1 MGFKKFIGNRAFYK
15 MVFLVAI
22 PIIVQNGI
30 TNFVSLLDNIM
41 VGQVGTEQ
49 MSGVGIANQLIF
61 VFNLCIFGGIS
72 GAGIFTAQ
80 FHGSGDHR
88 GIRDTFRFKLIICGI
103 LLCLFVLVFII
114 FDDELISLYLHNEGS
129 GDLALT
135 LMHSRNYLRI
145 MLLGLLPFAVS
156 QAYSGTL
163 RETGETVLPM
173 IAGVAAVIV
182 NLVFNWILIFGK
194 LGAPALGVE
203 GAAIATVLSRYVET
217 VIVVAWTHRHKE
229 KNPFI
234 SGAYRRFSI
243 PKSLTKSIL
252 IKGTPLMANEMLWSV
267 GMAVIAQCYSMR
279 GLTAVAAVNIASTI
293 SNLFNVI
300 LLAMGNSI
308 AIIVG
313 NQLGAGKM
321 KEARETDTKMIA
333 TSVGVCILIGGLV
346 AAVAHLF
353 PQLYNTT
360 HDVKDLA
367 AVFIRAS
374 ACVMPVMAFNHGCYF
389 TLRSGGKTFITFAFD
404 SLFIWLICIP
414 PAFLTARYTAMT
426 VVSIYIMVQCF
437 EIVKSVVGFVLVKKG
452 IWLNNIVDGSKLP
465 D

>member
-1 MGFKKFIGNRAFYK
+1 

-80 FHGSGDHR
+80 FHGSGDHH
-88 GIRDTFRFKLIICGI
+88 GVRDTFRFKLIVCGVI
-103 LLCLFVLVFII
+103 LIIFVLVFIV
-114 FDDELISLYLHNEGS
+114 FDDQLISLYLHNESS
-129 GDLALT
+129 GDLQLT

-145 MLLGLLPFAVS
+145 MLIGLLPFAIS

-163 RETGETVLPM
+163 RETGETVVPM
-173 IAGVAAVIV
+173 ISGICAVCV
-182 NLVFNWILIFGK
+182 NLTFNWLLIFGK
-194 LGAPALGVE
+194 LGFRALGVE
-203 GAAIATVLSRYVET
+203 GAAIATVISRYVET
-217 VIVVAWTHRHKE
+217 VIVVAWTHRHKD

-234 SGAYRRFSI
+234 ADVYRHFSI
-243 PKSLTKSIL
+243 PRQLVKSIL
-252 IKGTPLMANEMLWSV
+252 VKGTPLMANEMLWSI

-279 GLTAVAAVNIASTI
+279 GLTAVAAVNISSTI

-333 TSVGVCILIGGLV
+333 TSVWVCMIIGGLV
-346 AAVAHLF
+346 AAVAPLF
-353 PQLYNTT
+353 PQLYNTSSE
-360 HDVKDLA
+360 VKSLA
-367 AVFIRAS
+367 TVFIRAS
-374 ACVMPVMAFNHGCYF
+374 ACIMPVMAINHGCYF
-389 TLRSGGKTFITFAFD
+389 TLRSGGKTLITFAFD
-404 SLFIWLICIP
+404 SMFIWLICIP
-414 PAFLTARYTAMT
+414 PAFLTARFSAMT

-437 EIVKSVVGFVLVKKG
+437 EAIKSVVGIILVKKG
-452 IWLNNIVDGSKLP
+452 IWLNNIVDTKKLP
-465 D
+465 